1 MDCKGRVGGETLKV
15 FSLGVDQLTINDIK
29 NAGFIVITQ
38 SVLPDPSQ
46 AEGHM
51 LMVTSDRVSVQE
63 LQELRRNYP
72 GWAILYL
79 YLQKGTRGYHAVH
92 MQCESLDI
100 FFIPPRFTSSV
111 VIEKLRFILEDEGEG
126 RSNLVGFF
134 GSGPGIGCTSVAKL
148 FARRIAAKGHRVLVL
163 GLDLYDPGYDRKAS
177 ISLDRLRPKLTGK
190 MIQDEDFEQFIKQE
204 GYLYLPGNYDYLSAQ
219 DYQED
224 EVEYI
229 LGRAGANADVV
240 IADFG
245 SIPESAAWYVGMHK
259 SALRMMVTHP
269 KHEYRLQ
276 PLLELTGHMDLHPYD
291 FQLIINRSNVEEISS
306 PKHLAQKYGT
316 EILLELPYYQPFQES
331 LPLGKKELQ
340 QVDDRVHSLLVSM
353 NLASETKKKG
363 VFL

>member
-1 MDCKGRVGGETLKV
+1 LKI
-15 FSLGVDQLTINDIK
+15 FSLGIDQLTINDIK

-38 SVLPDPSQ
+38 NVLPDPSQ

-51 LMVTSDRVSVQE
+51 LMVTSDQVQVHT
-63 LQELRRNYP
+63 LSDLRRDYP
-72 GWAILYL
+72 GTTILYM

-92 MQCESLDI
+92 MLCESLGLY
-100 FFIPPRFTSSV
+100 FIPPRSTSSAL
-111 VIEKLRFILEDEGEG
+111 IEKIRFILDEDGEE

-148 FARRIAAKGHRVLVL
+148 FARRIAAAGHRVLVL
-163 GLDLYDPGYDRKAS
+163 GLDLYDPGYDRKAT

-190 MIQDEDFEQFIKQE
+190 MIHDEDFEQFIKQD

-224 EVEYI
+224 EIEYF
-229 LGRAGANADVV
+229 LARAGANADVV

-259 SALRMMVTHP
+259 SALRMVVTHP
-269 KHEYRLQ
+269 KHEYRLE
-276 PLLELTGHMDLHPYD
+276 PLLELAGHLDLYPHD
-291 FQLIINRSNVEEISS
+291 FQLIINRSNVEEIAS
-306 PKHLAQKYGT
+306 PKSLALRFGI

-340 QVDDRVHSLLVSM
+340 HVDNKVHSLLVSM
-353 NLASETKKKG
+353 GLVPEARKKG
-363 VFL
+363 IFL